1 MNPTNI
7 PWTHLFGP
15 GSGFTWNPITGCSA
29 VSPGCANCYA
39 RTLHNQRHEAF
50 KQGKA
55 VPECYSTPFHD
66 VRFHPDRLDQPL
78 RRRKPAG
85 VFVCSMSDLF
95 HQDVTDE
102 QLDMV
107 FVNMALAHWHLFF
120 VLTKRP
126 ERMLAYINGMTGERW
141 DAARRPLYEQASRD
155 WNAALAERTGFSLA
169 YRGWPLPNVWL
180 GITAED
186 QQRADERIPILLDTP
201 AAVRFVSYEPALGP
215 LHLHCIEYPGAQE
228 GILDA
233 LRGMTCD
240 DDPPHPGLDWVIAG
254 GESGNGARPPHSD
267 WFRQVRDDC
276 AAAGVPYFHK
286 QNGGAGRNH
295 GGHLLDG
302 QEHREFPEVKP

>member
-55 VPECYSTPFHD
+55 VPECYATPFHD
-66 VRFHPDRLDQPL
+66 VRFHPDRLDQPMH
-78 RRRKPAG
+78 RRKPAG

-95 HQDVTDE
+95 HKNVTDE
-102 QLDMV
+102 QLLQIFAV
-107 FVNMALAHWHLFF
+107 MAACHKHIFF

-126 ERMLAYINGMTGERW
+126 ERMREFITKEDTAYNIAVMSVATRK
-141 DAARRPLYEQASRD
+141 EQ
-155 WNAALAERTGFSLA
+155 FQ
-169 YRGWPLPNVWL
+169 WPLPNVWL
-180 GITAED
+180 GVTAED

-201 AAVRFVSYEPALGP
+201 AAVRFVSVEPMLGEFDMAHHFWP
-215 LHLHCIEYPGAQE
+215 QHLWKTNQIAFAEKAHEHVDCMIP
-228 GILDA
+228 
-233 LRGMTCD
+233 M
-240 DDPPHPGLDWVIAG
+240 LDWVIAG
-254 GESGNGARPPHSD
+254 GESGPGSRPAHPD
-267 WFRQVRDDC
+267 WFRSMRDQC
-276 AAAGVPYFHK
+276 KAAGVPYFHK